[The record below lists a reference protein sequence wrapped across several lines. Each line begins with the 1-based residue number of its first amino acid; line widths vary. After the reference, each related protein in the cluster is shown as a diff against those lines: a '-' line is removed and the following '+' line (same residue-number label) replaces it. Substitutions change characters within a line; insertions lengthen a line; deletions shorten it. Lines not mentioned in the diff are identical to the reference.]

1 MKKKYSWLFIY
12 LAVPFIVKAQKDTL
26 FVYGPGG
33 PLSPF
38 KECAEKFGQQNN
50 VVVKVTGGPENKWIA
65 AAERNAD
72 LIFGGAEYMLTS
84 FISAHPQMIAA
95 ATRTALYPRGAAIL
109 VRPGN
114 PKRIKSMKDLTRD
127 GIRILDVNGAGQL
140 GYWEDIAG
148 RQNLIGA
155 IGKNIKRS
163 FANTSLAIA
172 EWKSNPDYDAWIIY
186 ASWHYNLKEA
196 TDMVPLPEA
205 QQVYR
210 GTPVVL
216 TQKGTHNAVAKSFLS
231 FLRSAPAHRIFQKW
245 GWQ

>member
-1 MKKKYSWLFIY
+1 MKNLFYTLLFCLLIP
-12 LAVPFIVKAQKDTL
+12 AIARAQKDTL

-38 KECAEKFGQQNN
+38 KECAQKFGQQNN
-50 VVVKVTGGPENKWIA
+50 VVVKVTGGPEANWIEDA
-65 AAERNAD
+65 KRKGD
-72 LIFGGAEYMLTS
+72 VVYGGAEYMLTS
-84 FISAHPQMIAA
+84 FISAHPELAA
-95 ATRTALYPRGAAIL
+95 VATRTSLYQRGAAIL

-114 PKRIKSMKDLTRD
+114 PKHIKNLKDLGKE

-148 RQNLIGA
+148 RQHLIA
-155 IGKNIKRS
+155 AVSRNIKQS
-163 FANTSLAIA
+163 FANTALAIA
-172 EWKSNPDYDAWIIY
+172 EWKRNPNYDAWIIY
-186 ASWHYNLKEA
+186 ASWHYNLKEV

-216 TQKGTHNAVAKSFLS
+216 TQKGAGNAAAQNFLS
-231 FLRSAPAHRIFQKW
+231 FLKSAPAHKIFQKW